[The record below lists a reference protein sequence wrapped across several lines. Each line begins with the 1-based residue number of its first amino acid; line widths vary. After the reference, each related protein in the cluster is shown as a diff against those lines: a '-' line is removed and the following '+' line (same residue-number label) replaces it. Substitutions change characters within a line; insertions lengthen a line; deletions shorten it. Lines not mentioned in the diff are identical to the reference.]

1 MHAEEGTGQH
11 VCCSS
16 STQGS
21 QDSLP
26 CLGEQPSHNNIKIAY
41 VKLCAQ
47 HLAAMR
53 HTVKHQ
59 LLPESV
65 SRSCIHYIC
74 SAAVFPCMQVQQRRS
89 VACAATHSKLGD
101 SISLLQADG
110 SPQPVACLVGVP
122 AGAAATSAAVQQQV
136 RTRHTG
142 LSLTV
147 NQARNLEAFDL
158 RYIYLGALGI

>member
-1 MHAEEGTGQH
+1 MHTKEGTGQH

-26 CLGEQPSHNNIKIAY
+26 CLGEQPSHCNIKLAY
-41 VKLCAQ
+41 LKLCAQ

-53 HTVKHQ
+53 HTGKHQ

-65 SRSCIHYIC
+65 SRSCIRHIC
-74 SAAVFPCMQVQQRRS
+74 PAAVFPCMQVQQRRS

-101 SISLLQADG
+101 SITLLQAAG
-110 SPQPVACLVGVP
+110 SAQPVACLVGVP
-122 AGAAATSAAVQQQV
+122 AGAAATSAVVQQQV
-136 RTRHTG
+136 RSRHTG
-142 LSLTV
+142 FVAESIT
-147 NQARNLEAFDL
+147 
-158 RYIYLGALGI
+158 